1 MPDIIHLLP
10 DAVANQIAAGE
21 VIQRPAS
28 AVKELLEN
36 ALDAG
41 ATHIQLIVKDAG
53 KTLIQIIDNGS
64 GMSDTDARLSFERH
78 ATSKINQ
85 ANDLFCIRTM
95 GFRGE
100 ALASIA
106 AIAHMELKTSLHD
119 ASLGCQIII
128 EGSEVKSQQACQFSG
143 GTSIS
148 VKNLFFNVPA
158 RRNFLKSDVLEANH
172 ILEEFYRL
180 ALINP
185 DIAFTYHH
193 NGKLIY
199 QLEKSNQKQRIVN
212 VFGKSYAERL
222 IPIEQDTNIAKF
234 SGFIGKPEFAR
245 KTRGEQYFFVNK
257 RFFKHPYLHHAV
269 DNAFQELLPEKSFP
283 SYFINFDIDPKEID
297 INIHPTKTEIKFQ
310 DEKTIYAL
318 LRSVVKQ
325 SIGKFNISPSIDFDL
340 EQSLN
345 LMPPPKGYDI
355 KPPSVKVDPA
365 FNPFDNKNKIS
376 YTPPKPTEREQ
387 HNLQNW
393 DKIYNDT
400 KAAAASHFEFPPQ
413 AKQESMAE
421 VLAIGN
427 TALLNFNFFQL
438 QNRYIVSSVKSG
450 LIIIDQQ
457 SAHERILFEQFIET
471 IEHHQSVSQ
480 QQLFPQ
486 AIVFTPSDSEL
497 LKELK
502 NELALLGFDINAAG
516 LNTFVVNGIPAN
528 MADENINAVIEG
540 MLENFKK
547 NLMSL
552 KLDKKN
558 NLALSMARNMAIKP
572 GKMLMQEEMQNLIDK
587 LFACKLPYQSPTG
600 KKILISITLDEL
612 SEKFK

>member
-1 MPDIIHLLP
+1 MSDIIHLLP

-78 ATSKINQ
+78 ATSKISQ

-106 AIAHMELKTSLHD
+106 AIAHIELKTKLHD
-119 ASLGCQIII
+119 ASLGTQIII
-128 EGSEVKSQQACQFSG
+128 EGSEVKSQQACQFTG

-158 RRNFLKSDVLEANH
+158 RRNFLKSDVQEANH
-172 ILEEFYRL
+172 ILEEFYRI

-185 DIAFTYHH
+185 SIAFTYHH

-212 VFGKSYAERL
+212 IFGKSYAERL
-222 IPIEQDTNIAKF
+222 IPIEQETNVAKF
-234 SGFIGKPEFAR
+234 NGFIGKPEFAR

-283 SYFINFDIDPKEID
+283 SYFINFEINPKEID
-297 INIHPTKTEIKFQ
+297 INIHPTKTEINF
-310 DEKTIYAL
+310 E
-318 LRSVVKQ
+318 V
-325 SIGKFNISPSIDFDL
+325 
-340 EQSLN
+340 EHSLN
-345 LMPPPKGYDI
+345 LMPPPKDYDV
-355 KPPSVKVDPA
+355 KPPSIKINPD
-365 FNPFDNKNKIS
+365 FNPFDDKNKRS
-376 YTPPKPTEREQ
+376 YSPPKPTEGEQ
-387 HNLQNW
+387 RNSQNW
-393 DKIYNDT
+393 EKIFEET
-400 KAAAASHFEFPPQ
+400 KASSFTITPEE
-413 AKQESMAE
+413 KQQSFDNELDTTVS
-421 VLAIGN
+421 N
-427 TALLNFNFFQL
+427 SLNYSFFQL
-438 QNRYIVSSVKSG
+438 QNRYIVTSIKSG

-457 SAHERILFEQFIET
+457 NAHERILYEQFIET
-471 IEHHQSVSQ
+471 IENHNGISQ

-486 AIVFTPSDSEL
+486 TIVFSPSDSEL

-502 NELALLGFDINAAG
+502 NEMALLGFDVNEFG
-516 LNTFVVNGIPAN
+516 LNTFIVNGIPAN
-528 MADENINAVIEG
+528 MVDENIKHVVEG

-547 NLMSL
+547 NLISL
-552 KLDKKN
+552 KVDKKI

-572 GKMLMQEEMQNLIDK
+572 GKMLMQEEIQNLIDK
-587 LFACKLPYQSPTG
+587 LFACKLPYQSPSG

-612 SEKFK
+612 TEKFK

>member
-1 MPDIIHLLP
+1 MSDIIHLLP

-41 ATHIQLIVKDAG
+41 ATHIELIVKDAG

-78 ATSKINQ
+78 ATSKINN

-106 AIAHMELKTSLHD
+106 AIAHVELKTKLHD
-119 ASLGCQIII
+119 AGLGTHIIL
-128 EGSEVKSQQACQFSG
+128 EGSEVKSQQACQYSG

-148 VKNLFFNVPA
+148 IKNLFFNVPA
-158 RRNFLKSDVLEANH
+158 RRNFLKSDVQEANH
-172 ILEEFYRL
+172 ILEEFYRVV
-180 ALINP
+180 LIHP
-185 DIAFTYHH
+185 TIAFTYHH

-199 QLEKSNQKQRIVN
+199 QLEKSNLKQRIVN

-222 IPIEQDTNIAKF
+222 IPIEQETNIAKF
-234 SGFIGKPEFAR
+234 NGFIGKPEFAR

-310 DEKTIYAL
+310 DEKTMYAM

-325 SIGKFNISPSIDFDL
+325 SIGKFNIAPSIDFDL

-345 LMPPPKGYDI
+345 LMPPPVNYEI
-355 KPPSVKVDPA
+355 KHPSVKINPG
-365 FNPFDNKNKIS
+365 FNPFDDKNQRS
-376 YTPPKPTEREQ
+376 YSPPKPTEREQ
-387 HNLQNW
+387 HNIQNW
-393 DKIYNDT
+393 EKLVNET
-400 KAAAASHFEFPPQ
+400 KTAAVSFKYIPQ
-413 AKQESMAE
+413 EKQQNLDEE
-421 VLAIGN
+421 
-427 TALLNFNFFQL
+427 LNANISKTINYSFFQL
-438 QNRYIVSSVKSG
+438 QNRFIVTTVKSG

-457 SAHERILFEQFIET
+457 SAHERILYEQFIET
-471 IEHHQSVSQ
+471 IEHHNGVSQ

-486 AIVFTPSDSEL
+486 TIVFSPSDSEL
-497 LKELK
+497 LKDLK
-502 NELALLGFDINAAG
+502 NEMALLGFDVNEFG
-516 LNTFVVNGIPAN
+516 LNTFIVNGIPAN
-528 MADENINAVIEG
+528 MADENIKHIIEG

-552 KLDKKN
+552 KVDKKN

-572 GKMLMQEEMQNLIDK
+572 GKVLMLEEMQNLIDR
-587 LFACKLPYQSPTG
+587 LFACKLPYQSPSG
-600 KKILISITLDEL
+600 KKILISISLDEL

>member
-1 MPDIIHLLP
+1 MSDIIRLLP

-41 ATHIQLIVKDAG
+41 GTHIQLIVKDAG
-53 KTLIQIIDNGS
+53 KTLIQVIDNGS

-78 ATSKINQ
+78 ATSKITQ

-106 AIAHMELKTSLHD
+106 AIAHVELKTKLHD
-119 ASLGCQIII
+119 ASLGTQIII
-128 EGSEVKSQQACQFSG
+128 EGSEVKSQNACQYTG

-172 ILEEFYRL
+172 ILEELHRI

-185 DIAFTYHH
+185 NIAFTYHH

-212 VFGKSYAERL
+212 IFGKAYAEKL
-222 IPIEQDTNIAKF
+222 IPVEQETNIAKF
-234 SGFIGKPEFAR
+234 SGFIGKPEFAK

-269 DNAFQELLPEKSFP
+269 DNAFQELLPEKAFP
-283 SYFINFDIDPKEID
+283 SYFINFKIDPKEID

-318 LRSVVKQ
+318 LRSAVKQ
-325 SIGKFNISPSIDFDL
+325 SIGKFNISPTIDF
-340 EQSLN
+340 EIEHSLN
-345 LMPPPKGYDI
+345 LMPPPKNYDVKQPSI
-355 KPPSVKVDPA
+355 KINPD
-365 FNPFDNKNKIS
+365 FNPFDDKNKRNYS
-376 YTPPKPTEREQ
+376 PPKPTEREQ
-387 HNLQNW
+387 RNSQNW
-393 DKIYNDT
+393 EKMFKET
-400 KAAAASHFEFPPQ
+400 KTPSFTITTEE
-413 AKQESMAE
+413 KQQSFDDELNATNS
-421 VLAIGN
+421 N
-427 TALLNFNFFQL
+427 LLNYSFFQF
-438 QNRYIVSSVKSG
+438 QNRYIVTSIKSG

-457 SAHERILFEQFIET
+457 SAHERILFEQFVET
-471 IEHHQSVSQ
+471 IDNHNAASQ

-486 AIVFTPSDSEL
+486 TFVFSPSDSEL

-502 NELALLGFDINAAG
+502 NEMTLLGFDVNEFG
-516 LNTFVVNGIPAN
+516 LNTFIVNGIPVN
-528 MADENINAVIEG
+528 MVDENVKDVIEG

-552 KLDKKN
+552 KVDKKI

-572 GKMLMQEEMQNLIDK
+572 GKMLLQEEMQNLIDK
-587 LFACKLPYQSPTG
+587 LFACKLPYQSPSG

-612 SEKFK
+612 TEKFK